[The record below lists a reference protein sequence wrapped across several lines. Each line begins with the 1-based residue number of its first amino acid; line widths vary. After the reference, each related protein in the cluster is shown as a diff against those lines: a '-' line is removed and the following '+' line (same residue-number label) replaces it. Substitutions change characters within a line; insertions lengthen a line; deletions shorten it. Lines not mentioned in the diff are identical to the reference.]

1 MRSEKTGGSWSFLLP
16 LLEVDSLCLSQEKN
30 HHDRN
35 EKMDVKTNPRPKKE
49 RAIPLNTPALPNR
62 PHRKGLGIE
71 GAELMG
77 HKTHMGSIR
86 ILTSQK
92 NLTIAFVKSLLA
104 TRKKC

>member
-30 HHDRN
+30 RHDRN

-49 RAIPLNTPALPNR
+49 RSIPLNTPALPNR

-71 GAELMG
+71 GVELMG
-77 HKTHMGSIR
+77 HKTHHG
-86 ILTSQK
+86 QH
-92 NLTIAFVKSLLA
+92 
-104 TRKKC
+104 